1 MLVGFAGASGSGK
14 TTLVNECARRLKKL
28 GYNVGVVNEVVRE
41 VFKEFQEAYGFNSL
55 MEIRNSDMLLEFQKS
70 CLIRQILKED
80 EAVRKHDIVLTDR
93 TVYDNIF
100 YTLFWQKGDIEGM
113 KEYITLSDVVRM
125 RDRYDLIFLCEP
137 IDDNV
142 DDGFRTVD
150 VTYRE
155 VQHAIIS
162 MILPKFIYVPAWKG
176 LNGRVDFVL
185 NKILEVIE

>member
-80 EAVRKHDIVLTDR
+80 EAVREHDIVLTDR

-125 RDRYDLIFLCEP
+125 RDRYDLIFLCEL

-176 LNGRVDFVL
+176 LKGRVDFVL

>member
-1 MLVGFAGASGSGK
+1 MLVGFVGASGSGK

-80 EAVRKHDIVLTDR
+80 EAVRKHDMVLTDR

-137 IDDNV
+137 IDGNV

-176 LNGRVDFVL
+176 LKGRVDFVL